1 MTDPRLRRRLVEEAL
16 RQGYNLSGEALRIL
30 ESMEDPLGT
39 LRRVLERLR
48 EEEPEAIV
56 VEERHLETVRLKEGV
71 EATST
76 PGEGAIIL
84 HEEVPEV
91 IVGEEYLREH
101 RIEGRA
107 DEFKQYFMDRYGRLK
122 AILGERM
129 SFQTVMDARRL
140 RKEQEATLALMLL
153 EKRET
158 EKALMIEAEDETG
171 IIRLV
176 VPRRAQKTYEEA
188 ARILPDSVFAAKVRR
203 MDNIYIAQEIHLPDI
218 PLTRDNSEGPD
229 LNLCLISDLHVG
241 SKKFRKD
248 LFESFLD
255 WINRGRDGEVRRIRY
270 LLIAGDLVDGI
281 GIFPGQR
288 WELEETSVKRQLEQ
302 AAELLSEI
310 PGHIKVI
317 FSTGNHEPVEKAL
330 PQPPLQGEHRE
341 VILRRREVILVG
353 NPARIEIGGRT
364 ILVYHGQGL
373 DDIIQALPDVSY
385 NTLQEDAGKLL
396 RTLLQHRHLSPVYG
410 ENTPIL
416 PLPRDYLVIEEPP
429 HILHTGH
436 IHVAHAENYRGVRL
450 INTGAWQEQTSYQ
463 KSVGLQ
469 PTVGTMALV
478 SLRTLE
484 VKLRK
489 FT

>member
-1 MTDPRLRRRLVEEAL
+1 MPDPRLRRRLVEEAL
-16 RQGYNLSGEALRIL
+16 RQGYNLSGEALRRL
-30 ESMEDPLGT
+30 ESLEDPLGA

-56 VEERHLETVRLKEGV
+56 VEERHV
-71 EATST
+71 EATAR
-76 PGEGAIIL
+76 GGAEGHQPQREQAVVL
-84 HEEVPEV
+84 VEAPEV
-91 IVGEEYLREH
+91 NVGEEFLREH
-101 RIEGRA
+101 RIEGKA
-107 DEFKQYFMDRYGRLK
+107 EEFRQYFMDRYRRLRM
-122 AILGERM
+122 ILGERM
-129 SFQTVMDARRL
+129 SFQSVVEARRM
-140 RKEQEATLALMLL
+140 RREQEATLALMLL

-158 EKALMIEAEDETG
+158 EKALIIEAEDETG
-171 IIRLV
+171 IIRVV
-176 VPRRAQKTYEEA
+176 VPRRSQKPYEEA
-188 ARILPDSVFAAKVRR
+188 VRILPDSVFAAKVRR
-203 MDNIYIAQEIHLPDI
+203 IDNSFMAQEIHLPDI
-218 PLTRDNSEGPD
+218 PIARENSGGPD
-229 LNLCLISDLHVG
+229 LNLCLISDTHVG
-241 SKKFRKD
+241 SKKFRRD

-281 GIFPGQR
+281 GVFPGQR

-302 AAELLSEI
+302 AADLLAEI
-310 PGHIKVI
+310 PGHIKIILSV
-317 FSTGNHEPVEKAL
+317 GNHEPVEKAL
-330 PQPPLQGEHRE
+330 PQPPLQGEYRE
-341 VILRRREVILVG
+341 AVLRRHEVILVG
-353 NPARIEIGGRT
+353 NPARVEIGGRS
-364 ILVYHGQGL
+364 ILMYHGQGL
-373 DDIIQALPDVSY
+373 DDVIQALPDISY
-385 NTLQEDAGKLL
+385 NTLQEDVGKLL
-396 RTLLQHRHLSPVYG
+396 RTLIRHRHLSPVYG

-478 SLRTLE
+478 NLGTLE
-484 VKLRK
+484 VKLRR